1 MSEFMSI
8 QEMMSEYDISRSTAF
23 KWIREGEVTTY
34 NFIGDRR
41 TYVRRED
48 IENLRTQPVAA
59 WSRTT
64 TAFRVEATDLITGEG
79 IEIDGGEPGTEIQAV
94 EFAERLAEAWFGGDD
109 VTWVR
114 HVGLSTYLVGRIDEA
129 GNHDPPSVEIRVVEV
144 EVEVQDGRSPKKAA
158 A

>member
-8 QEMMSEYDISRSTAF
+8 SEMMLEYGISRSTAF

-34 NFIGDRR
+34 SFIGNRK

-48 IENLRTQPVAA
+48 IRNLRDQPVAA

-64 TAFRVEATDLITGEG
+64 PMYQVEVSNLITGAE
-79 IEIDGGEPGTEIQAV
+79 IEVEESEPTTEMRAV
-94 EFAERLAEAWFGGDD
+94 EFAERLAEEWFGGDD
-109 VTWVR
+109 VTWSR
-114 HVGLSTYLVGRIDEA
+114 KVGLDSYLVGQIDED
-129 GNHDPPSVEIRVVEV
+129 GNPGPPSVEIRIVES
-144 EVEVQDGRSPKKAA
+144 EMSNGKSPKKAA